1 MADSEITE
9 VLIIGAGAAGLT
21 AAVAAHDS
29 GAKVTVI
36 EKCAKLG
43 GTAAVSGGIVWVP
56 SNPQMQEKG
65 IPDNRE
71 DALAYFRSLDHGE
84 MKDDT
89 LEAFV
94 DEGASALKFLTERGR
109 AS

>member
-1 MADSEITE
+1 MTNPLNTD

-21 AAVAAHDS
+21 AALTAHEC

-36 EKCAKLG
+36 EKGARLG
-43 GTAAVSGGIVWVP
+43 GTAAISGGIVWVP
-56 SNPQMQEKG
+56 DNPQMKAKG
-65 IPDNRE
+65 IADNRE

-84 MKDDT
+84 MSTDT

-94 DEGASALKFLTERGR
+94 DQCSNALQFLN
-109 AS
+109 